1 MLKQFIT
8 ALSGTLTPALLYML
22 LSLALPSRKA
32 QSGKVTGKVSRIC
45 RLFGLILGLAVA
57 LIFALLRSMAVVSQQ
72 TPILRP
78 ALWVN
83 IISLTLT
90 VLGLIFTFLS
100 GMGKKDTKKNGTI
113 DQTGKAVELD
123 KGEKAENRGN
133 IEKAREQ
140 RLVSRETNPGLVL
153 FTNLAGAIAI
163 ASTIVCFIPD
173 VIIQLANFVETG
185 ESAFTSA
192 MLTRAVGFLLGVGA
206 AMTVA
211 AIFRTLKTSISP
223 VLLMITSL
231 LFLLLVLVQQVT
243 ALTQILV
250 NTAVLEL
257 TDAEFSLL
265 VSLINHNN
273 SLIIAQTA
281 VFLLPAAAA
290 LIAGMKMGPEV
301 SAASSGARQRSLR
314 KFRRHAYAATVW
326 SLLAVLFVSL
336 SLTSGVALTTQ
347 EVTLSAPEKYQLTKT
362 TATIPYS
369 QLADGHLHR
378 FQYKAKDGTVM
389 RFIIIKKSGG
399 SYGVGLDA
407 CENCGDAG
415 YYEKDGKIVC
425 KKCDVAI
432 NLATIGFKGGCN
444 PIPLPYQSS
453 GGKIT
458 IKTADLDALS
468 SHFAIS

>member
-90 VLGLIFTFLS
+90 VLGLIFTFLG

-163 ASTIVCFIPD
+163 ASRIVGFIPG
-173 VIIQLANFVETG
+173 VIF
-185 ESAFTSA
+185 
-192 MLTRAVGFLLGVGA
+192 
-206 AMTVA
+206 
-211 AIFRTLKTSISP
+211 
-223 VLLMITSL
+223 
-231 LFLLLVLVQQVT
+231 
-243 ALTQILV
+243 
-250 NTAVLEL
+250 
-257 TDAEFSLL
+257 
-265 VSLINHNN
+265 
-273 SLIIAQTA
+273 
-281 VFLLPAAAA
+281 
-290 LIAGMKMGPEV
+290 
-301 SAASSGARQRSLR
+301 
-314 KFRRHAYAATVW
+314 
-326 SLLAVLFVSL
+326 
-336 SLTSGVALTTQ
+336 
-347 EVTLSAPEKYQLTKT
+347 
-362 TATIPYS
+362 
-369 QLADGHLHR
+369 
-378 FQYKAKDGTVM
+378 
-389 RFIIIKKSGG
+389 
-399 SYGVGLDA
+399 
-407 CENCGDAG
+407 
-415 YYEKDGKIVC
+415 
-425 KKCDVAI
+425 
-432 NLATIGFKGGCN
+432 
-444 PIPLPYQSS
+444 
-453 GGKIT
+453 
-458 IKTADLDALS
+458 
-468 SHFAIS
+468 